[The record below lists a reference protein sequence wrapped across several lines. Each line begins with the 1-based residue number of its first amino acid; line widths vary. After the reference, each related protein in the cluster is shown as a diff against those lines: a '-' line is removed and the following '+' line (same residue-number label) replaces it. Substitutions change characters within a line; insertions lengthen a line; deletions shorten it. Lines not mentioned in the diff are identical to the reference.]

1 MDLANHILPVFSHI
15 GVWGYWLVLFL
26 SFAESVV
33 LVGEVIPGST
43 LLIFIG
49 FLSAQGILD
58 IGDLIWFAAIGAILG
73 DGLSYYLGTKGT
85 NFFRNENRFLK
96 TTHLERGQRFFKKH
110 GDKSIFLG
118 RFVGFLRPIVPFV
131 AGLSEMDLK
140 RFLFWNITSA
150 FLWAA
155 SHLLLGYFFGSAFA
169 AIETW
174 GTRVSYGIGLL
185 LLFLLALY
193 GIRVFIIRH
202 GYRIGV
208 FARSV
213 YASVKTAVRT
223 NPEVQ
228 RFVQQHPRSFAFLGK
243 RFDRTSFTGLS
254 LTLIAA
260 GLLYLFFAFLGVV
273 LAVSTSGSIVA
284 ADIRVADLFEYF
296 RSPEVTKVFLWITV
310 LGIWQMVVFVALVA
324 SVIFWLWRKKDYI
337 AYLWL
342 ALGVDGLLS
351 FLTKIAVHRAR
362 PEQAVY
368 LEPSYSFPSGHAM
381 VSVVLYGFLAYAL
394 LRLKGWRRKVNVFFA
409 WLVIVLAI
417 GFSRLY
423 LGVHYLSDVWAGYL
437 LGLLILTVAIT
448 AHRWRESKKGKGADE
463 EWTSSLGVKT
473 TTFAVLLVG
482 VLGYAYI
489 AMHYQPRLVAPA
501 QPSVEY
507 VSGDIG
513 AYFATHPIPKYSE
526 TLLGAP
532 QEPLG
537 FIFLAKDDG
546 SLVRDFERASWVPA
560 DRVSIASVLHAAEA
574 ALTNGQYLRAP
585 ITPTF
590 WNAAVND
597 FGFERPTS
605 ANVLKDRH
613 HIRIWKTD
621 LRQDG
626 YAVYV
631 GVASLDQGYK
641 WLITH
646 NINPDIDSE
655 RKFVKNSLES
665 AGVVSGAQEI
675 QFVPPVLGTNF
686 AAEPF
691 FTDGKIDILYL
702 R

>member
-1 MDLANHILPVFSHI
+1 MNLIDHILPVFSHI
-15 GVWGYWLVLFL
+15 GVWGYWLVLLL

-96 TTHLERGQRFFKKH
+96 TVHLERGQRFFKKH

-118 RFVGFLRPIVPFV
+118 RFIGFLRPIVPFV
-131 AGLSEMDLK
+131 AGLSEMNLK

-185 LLFLLALY
+185 LLFLLVLY

-202 GYRIGV
+202 GYRIGA
-208 FARSV
+208 FAQSV
-213 YASVKTAVRT
+213 YTSIKTAIKT
-223 NPEVQ
+223 NPDVQ
-228 RFVQQHPRSFAFLGK
+228 RFVQQHPRSFTFLGK
-243 RFDRTSFTGLS
+243 RFDQTSFTGLS
-254 LTLIAA
+254 LTLITAA
-260 GLLYLFFAFLGVV
+260 LLYVFFAFLGVV

-284 ADIRVADLFEYF
+284 ADVRVANLLEYF

-310 LGIWQMVVFVALVA
+310 LGIWQMVVFVALIA

-342 ALGVDGLLS
+342 ALGVDGLFS
-351 FLTKIAVHRAR
+351 FLAKVAVHRAR
-362 PEQAVY
+362 PEHAIY
-368 LEPSYSFPSGHAM
+368 LEHSYSFPSGHAM

-394 LRLKGWRRKVNVFFA
+394 LRFKGWRRKVNVFFA

-437 LGLLILTVAIT
+437 LGLLILTSIIT
-448 AHRWRESKKGKGADE
+448 AYEWRQSKKGKGADE
-463 EWTSSLGVKT
+463 KWTASLGVKT
-473 TTFAVLLVG
+473 ATLAVLLAG
-482 VLGYAYI
+482 VLGYVSI
-489 AMHYQPRLVAPA
+489 ALHYQPRFVTSTPA
-501 QPSVEY
+501 SVEY
-507 VSGDIG
+507 LSGDS
-513 AYFATHPIPKYSE
+513 ATYFATHPIPKYSE
-526 TLLGAP
+526 TLLGTP

-537 FIFLAKDDG
+537 FIFLAKDDNA
-546 SLVRDFERASWVPA
+546 LTQDFEKASWIPA
-560 DRVSIASVLHAAEA
+560 DQVSIASVLRAAEA

-597 FGFERPTS
+597 FGFEQPTS
-605 ANVLKDRH
+605 TDILKDRH
-613 HIRIWKTD
+613 HIRIWKTN
-621 LRQDG
+621 LRQNG
-626 YAVYV
+626 YTVYV
-631 GVASLDQGYK
+631 GAASLDQGYK

-646 NINPDIDSE
+646 TINPDIDSE
-655 RKFVKNSLES
+655 REFVKNSLES
-665 AGVVSGAQEI
+665 AGVVSSAQKI
-675 QFVPPVLGTNF
+675 QLVPPVLGTNF
-686 AAEPF
+686 VSEPF
-691 FTDGKIDILYL
+691 FTDGKAYILYL